1 MPKKIIKPLDGI
13 RVLSIETQVAGPY
26 CTMMLGDAGAE
37 VIKIESPG
45 RGDASREPGPI
56 LKDDKGGTI
65 SGYFMRWN
73 RNKKSLT
80 LNLKNEEGRKIF
92 SELLIKSDV
101 ILENLKPGF
110 LTSIG
115 FSYET
120 IKEINPKIIH
130 VSISGFGV
138 DKRYLGPFTKRT
150 AYDIV
155 IQAMGGLMDLIGYE
169 DGPPLHPMIAF
180 GDVVTGMMT
189 AYAVMLA
196 LYKRQITGKGDS
208 IDMAMYDVMLSL
220 TERTLNFYS
229 MTGKIMSRGKESL
242 IYPWGSFK
250 TKDGYVAL
258 IVLESKMW
266 KRFCE
271 AIQKPELFE
280 DERFKT
286 ASLRSK
292 YKLELEPIINEWM
305 KDKTSET
312 ICDIMLKNNVPI
324 GEVNN
329 AEQIFNSPQAKARK
343 MWMEIDD
350 PVASKIKVIGNPVK
364 MSSIPV
370 DEKAKTVPRLGEHTD
385 EILKDILEISSE
397 EINELKTKHI
407 V

>member
-1 MPKKIIKPLDGI
+1 MPKKIIKPLEGI

-80 LNLKNEEGRKIF
+80 LNLKSEEGKIIF
-92 SELLIKSDV
+92 SKLLKKSDI
-101 ILENLKPGF
+101 ILGNLKPGF

-115 FSYET
+115 FSYEA
-120 IKEINPKIIH
+120 IKEINPRLIY

-138 DKRYLGPFTKRT
+138 DERYLGPFSKRG

-189 AYAVMLA
+189 AYAIMLA
-196 LYKRQITGKGDS
+196 LYKRKITGQGDFV
-208 IDMAMYDVMLSL
+208 DMAMYDVMLSL

-250 TKDGYVAL
+250 TKDGYVAI
-258 IVLESKMW
+258 IVLEFKMW
-266 KRFCE
+266 KRFCQ
-271 AIQKPELFE
+271 AISHPELIE

-292 YKLELEPIINEWM
+292 HKLELEPIINEWM
-305 KDKTSET
+305 KDKTSEEV
-312 ICDIMLKNNVPI
+312 CEIMLEYNVPI
-324 GEVNN
+324 GTVNN
-329 AEQIFNSPQAKARK
+329 AEQIFNSAQAKARK
-343 MWMEIDD
+343 MWMEIND
-350 PVASKIKVIGNPVK
+350 PVASKIKVVGNPVK
-364 MSSIPV
+364 MGSVPV
-370 DEKAKTVPRLGEHTD
+370 EEKAKPVPRLGEHTD
-385 EILKDILEISSE
+385 EILKEILNFPAE
-397 EINELKTKHI
+397 EINKLKTNH
-407 V
+407 VV

>member
-1 MPKKIIKPLDGI
+1 MSNKPLAGI
-13 RVLSIETQVAGPY
+13 RVLAIETQVAGPY

-37 VIKIESPG
+37 VIKVESPG

-56 LKDDKGGTI
+56 LKNEAGEKI

-80 LNLKNEEGRKIF
+80 LNLKSEEGREIF
-92 SELLIKSDV
+92 KELLKKSDV

-110 LTSIG
+110 LTGIG
-115 FSYET
+115 FDYGT
-120 IKEINPKIIH
+120 IKKINPRIIH

-155 IQAMGGLMDLIGYE
+155 VQAMGGLMDLIGYE

-196 LYKRQITGKGDS
+196 LYKREVTGEGES

-229 MTGKIMSRGKESL
+229 MTGKVMSRGKESL

-250 TKDGYVAL
+250 TRDGYVAM

-271 AIQKPELFE
+271 AMDKPELIE

-286 ASLRSK
+286 ATLRSK
-292 YKLELEPIINEWM
+292 HKLELEPLINEWM
-305 KDKTSET
+305 KDKTSEEV
-312 ICDIMLKNNVPI
+312 CDIMLKNNVPI
-324 GEVNN
+324 GTVNN
-329 AEQIFNSPQAKARK
+329 ARQIFNSPQAEARK

-350 PVASKIKVIGNPVK
+350 PVAAKVKVIGNPVK
-364 MSSIPV
+364 MASIPV
-370 DEKAKTVPRLGEHTD
+370 DETAKAVPRLGENTD
-385 EILKDILEISSE
+385 EVLQEVLDFPAEKIK
-397 EINELKTKHI
+397 ELKTNQI